1 MSTLAKRL
9 RITCEAN
16 DLGVSGW
23 STALMTRPVKGGDK
37 DKKRR
42 KDKKRTKNKE
52 KRKTATS
59 KKKTL
64 CKNGVCASPRR
75 YRLS

>member
-37 DKKRR
+37 DKKR
-42 KDKKRTKNKE
+42 TKNKE